1 MLKLP
6 TCSPPWHQLYSFLAH
21 LGLIAAPYHP
31 LPYSTPALRFS
42 LRVRPFLSLSL
53 PEVPS
58 YEEFASRVSLQA
70 PEVSRQV
77 ALQKIE
83 TNDQASSI
91 LEFADQALKAARKD
105 WEVISKA
112 KAETAQCVGCEDWW
126 RGSVKN
132 VVRACITANIMIA
145 TSKKATSNAAY
156 RDARSVLKVEV
167 VKSDEL
173 YHAFWVVP
181 RISAK

>member
-1 MLKLP
+1 M
-6 TCSPPWHQLYSFLAH
+6 
-21 LGLIAAPYHP
+21 
-31 LPYSTPALRFS
+31 
-42 LRVRPFLSLSL
+42 
-53 PEVPS
+53 PS
-58 YEEFASRVSLQA
+58 YLEFASRVSFQA
-70 PEVSRQV
+70 PEVSHQV
-77 ALQKIE
+77 APQNIE

-91 LEFADQALKAARKD
+91 LEFADQALRAARKD

-145 TSKKATSNAAY
+145 TSKKAMSNAASM
-156 RDARSVLKVEV
+156 DARNILKVEV

-181 RISAK
+181 RISAH

>member
-6 TCSPPWHQLYSFLAH
+6 TCSLSWHQLYSFLAH

-70 PEVSRQV
+70 PDVSRQV
-77 ALQKIE
+77 ALHNIE

-105 WEVISKA
+105 WEVISKT

-145 TSKKATSNAAY
+145 TSRKAMSNAAY
-156 RDARSVLKVEV
+156 RDVRSVLKVEV